1 MFFLTLKPRA
11 EASASLGHH
20 ADANWNLD
28 KHTRALSSCMALLSP
43 LCPTV
48 LTQHVHTHAQLHT
61 GSHVCTHTLETRYKG
76 VNSDTEGRAA
86 MAVSHHHLGPP
97 VTGG

>member
-1 MFFLTLKPRA
+1 
-11 EASASLGHH
+11 
-20 ADANWNLD
+20 
-28 KHTRALSSCMALLSP
+28 MALLSP

-48 LTQHVHTHAQLHT
+48 LTQRAHMHAQLHT

-76 VNSDTEGRAA
+76 VNSDMEGQAA

-97 VTGG
+97 VTGGWSRWNQGLCSLEGEKVFGF